1 MPAARYVKLSEA
13 EDAALLEVERNA
25 GLSEKVRLRARVL
38 RLSHYGVA
46 VAKIAAL
53 VGRDDSTI
61 QRWFDRWESQ
71 GMEGLA
77 DRYGPDFGRRSPL
90 GEAEKAFLKEK
101 LAEDRSWT
109 ATSLAEAVN
118 ERFGLKVNRE
128 SMRVCLL
135 GMGYSWQRQR
145 YVPVKTPCI
154 EVLDKATKT
163 LDELKKSQK
172 RVKSP

>member
-1 MPAARYVKLSEA
+1 M
-13 EDAALLEVERNA
+13 
-25 GLSEKVRLRARVL
+25 
-38 RLSHYGVA
+38 
-46 VAKIAAL
+46 
-53 VGRDDSTI
+53 
-61 QRWFDRWESQ
+61 
-71 GMEGLA
+71 
-77 DRYGPDFGRRSPL
+77 

-109 ATSLAEAVN
+109 ATTLAEAVN

-135 GMGYSWQRQR
+135 GMGYSWQHQG
-145 YVPVKTPCI
+145 YVPVKTPYI

-172 RVKSP
+172 LARSP